1 MVALMGPGVKICL
14 WSTQPA
20 HLAALA
26 YSSRSI
32 NNFGNSAV
40 CNSAVLSHLPSFVS
54 LFWRTEQK
62 SLEYFFF
69 IKSKF
74 ILLLISAAPLLLRI
88 SWCVGPNTDVI
99 FIVCLISRWISSLIY
114 RARERT
120 MIQKHLGRDC
130 RYYHHHH
137 HHNCRHHHL
146 YQHHT
151 NHFIPLQI
159 CSRYF

>member
-1 MVALMGPGVKICL
+1 MKIF
-14 WSTQPA
+14 TIFD
-20 HLAALA
+20 HHT
-26 YSSRSI
+26 I
-32 NNFGNSAV
+32 
-40 CNSAVLSHLPSFVS
+40 
-54 LFWRTEQK
+54 K
-62 SLEYFFF
+62 SMDRAKVTGILFFF
-69 IKSKF
+69 KSKF
-74 ILLLISAAPLLLRI
+74 VLLLIPAAPLLLRI